1 MVQTLNLNKRY
12 LVRPL
17 VFAIFSLCFTLTIQ
31 ASAATPAAAQ
41 PIEFGWTPEQV
52 LEAMKGK
59 YEVYDTVFP
68 PARGLVKYTTIN
80 QLRFAPFVF
89 NGVKGL
95 LTVGFDKAGAVNSLS
110 WEKGSVKQRENP
122 FKLDFSGKETML
134 GDNASESD
142 LEAVAKKLVKQLG
155 AGKKTENKY
164 LKMYEWSDPT
174 KDQYLYLREGRILY
188 HFKPVKVNPFR

>member
-1 MVQTLNLNKRY
+1 MQFDKRY
-12 LVRPL
+12 VVRPL
-17 VFAIFSLCFTLTIQ
+17 VCVIFSLCFALTFQ

-41 PIEFGWTPEQV
+41 PIDFGWTPDQV
-52 LEAMKGK
+52 MEAMKGK

-68 PARGLVKYTTIN
+68 PARGLVKYTNIN

-95 LTVGFDKAGAVNSLS
+95 LTVTFDKAGTVSALS
-110 WEKGSVKQRENP
+110 WEKGSLKQRENP
-122 FKLDFSGKETML
+122 FKQEFNGKETML
-134 GDNASESD
+134 VDNASEAE
-142 LEAVAKKLVKQLG
+142 LETVAKKLVKQLG
-155 AGKKTENKY
+155 SGKKTANKY
-164 LKMYEWSDPT
+164 LTMYEWSDPS